1 MFDEARLDDVEALER
16 LDTRGTLRAL
26 AGAGASVR
34 RALQLSADAGLE
46 RLADLGPRG
55 VVVAA
60 AGGSAGVAELFEAV
74 ARSGGAVPVQSCTS
88 LPLPGWV
95 GALDLVIAVSQSGR
109 AAGPLALAAE
119 AARRGATLLT
129 VGAPD
134 SPLADISARSRGIHV
149 PLAMP
154 ESSSRTAM
162 WAHATPLLR
171 AADALGLA
179 TISTSTVTAL
189 ADVLDERAEQVG
201 PSSASFENPA
211 KTLAADVAES
221 PTIVLGSGPL
231 GAVAARRAVAMFG
244 RTGRVPVTSGVLPDA
259 ASQIVACFDGPL
271 AGGESSGD
279 VDIFA
284 DPYLDGPRRPPLR
297 LVMLRHSSE
306 AGTELQV
313 LADTVVAAA
322 EDAGVRVSLVD
333 AVSDDPL
340 LRVASHVAITDFAAT
355 YLALGQ
361 GFDPATSPHVRL
373 LGDAQTG

>member
-1 MFDEARLDDVEALER
+1 MFDEARLDDVEGLER
-16 LDTRGTLRAL
+16 LDTRDTLRSL
-26 AGAGASVR
+26 ASSGASVR

-46 RLADLGPRG
+46 RLSGLEPRG

-74 ARSGGAVPVQSCTS
+74 ARSGGAIPVQSCTS
-88 LPLPGWV
+88 MPLPGWV
-95 GALDLVIAVSQSGR
+95 GAIDLVIAVSQSGR

-119 AARRGATLLT
+119 AARRGAMLLT
-129 VGAPD
+129 IGAPD
-134 SPLADISARSRGIHV
+134 SPLAELSARSRGIHV

-162 WAHATPLLR
+162 WAHATPLLL

-179 TISTSTVTAL
+179 TISASTVQAL
-189 ADVLDERAEQVG
+189 ADVLDERAEEAG
-201 PSSASFENPA
+201 PSVAAVENPA
-211 KTLAADVAES
+211 KTLATDIAES
-221 PTIVLGSGPL
+221 SAIVLGSGPL
-231 GAVAARRAVAMFG
+231 GAVAAGRAVAMFG
-244 RTGRVPVTSGVLPDA
+244 RTGRVPVASGVLPDA

-271 AGGESSGD
+271 AGGESTGQD
-279 VDIFA
+279 DIFA

-297 LVMLRHSSE
+297 LVMLRHASE
-306 AGTELQV
+306 AGTDLQI
-313 LADTVVAAA
+313 LGDTVVAAA

-340 LRVASHVAITDFAAT
+340 LRVASHVATTDFAAT
-355 YLALGQ
+355 YLAFGQ

-373 LGDAQTG
+373 LRDARTG